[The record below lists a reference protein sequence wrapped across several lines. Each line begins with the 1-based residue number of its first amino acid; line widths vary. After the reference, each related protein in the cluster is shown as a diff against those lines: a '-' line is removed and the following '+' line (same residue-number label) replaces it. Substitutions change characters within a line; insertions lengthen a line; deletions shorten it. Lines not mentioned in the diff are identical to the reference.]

1 MESEGCVNGDLAARR
16 WMRRALAATPPSVL
30 LFLLVTTL
38 AGAQTSVNPQA
49 AALADFQQRLTRY
62 LELREDLADKL
73 KPLSTTTSAAEL
85 AARQESLAAALRE
98 VRKTAKPG
106 DLIPPAVAELI
117 RKAVAADLKRRTAVE
132 KRSALAEVPDG
143 PPPVINKTY
152 PAQAPLA
159 TVPPLLLND
168 LPRLPDN
175 LQYRFYDRHIIILD
189 GDVEIIVDYIGN
201 ALPPH

>member
-1 MESEGCVNGDLAARR
+1 MESEGCENGDLAARR

-73 KPLSTTTSAAEL
+73 KSLSTTPSAAEL

-132 KRSALAEVPDG
+132 KRGVLADVPGG
-143 PPPVINKTY
+143 PPPVINRTY
-152 PAQAPLA
+152 PAQAALA
-159 TVPPLLLND
+159 TVPPLLLNT

-175 LQYRFYDRHIIILD
+175 LQYRFYDRHIVILD